1 MDFPLNSRLIRK
13 RRPGRQIKRDN
24 DDKGMPMSTK
34 KLLGMI
40 FAALITSSLFAA
52 DVALN
57 PNHPDRYVVVKGDTL
72 WDISSLFLRDP
83 WLWPEIWYVNPQ
95 IDNPHL
101 IYPGDILTL
110 VYIDGKPQLRLQRGR
125 DAKLSPQIRVEDLG
139 AAIPT
144 IPRDAI
150 QQFLTKP
157 LVVDEG
163 ELDKAPYIV
172 QNADEHVVAGGGD
185 RTYVRGID
193 NEEIGL
199 WDVFRPG
206 GPYIDPDTNETLG
219 YEARFVGEAAVERFG
234 DPATLLLTQTDIEAR
249 AGDRMVPMM
258 QEEPIAYYQPHP
270 PAEDMEGR
278 ILSVLGGVTQIGQ
291 FDVVVISKGAV
302 DGMEVGH
309 VMKIFRAGETI
320 RDTVSGRRFERVRLP
335 DEEAGMLMV
344 FRTFERVSFALVVK
358 AYRAIHVHDFV
369 RTP

>member
-1 MDFPLNSRLIRK
+1 
-13 RRPGRQIKRDN
+13 
-24 DDKGMPMSTK
+24 MSTK

-57 PNHPDRYVVVKGDTL
+57 PDHPDRYVVVKGDTL
-72 WDISSLFLRDP
+72 WDISSMFLRDP
-83 WLWPEIWYVNPQ
+83 WLWPEIWNVNPQ
-95 IDNPHL
+95 IANPHL

-125 DAKLSPQIRVEDLG
+125 DVKLSPQIRVEDLG

-144 IPRDAI
+144 IPLDAI

-163 ELDKAPYIV
+163 ELDTAPYIV

-185 RTYVRGID
+185 RSYVRGIED
-193 NEEIGL
+193 KEHGL

-206 GPYIDPDTNETLG
+206 GPYIDPDSNEILG
-219 YEARFVGEAAVERFG
+219 YQARFVGDAAIERFG
-234 DPATLLLTQTDIEAR
+234 DPATLLLTETDIEAR
-249 AGDRMVPMM
+249 AGDRLLPAMA
-258 QEEPIAYYQPHP
+258 EDPITHFQPHAP
-270 PAEDMEGR
+270 DEDIEGR

-291 FDVVVISKGAV
+291 FDVVVINKGSA
-302 DGMEVGH
+302 DGMEIGH
-309 VMKIFRAGETI
+309 VMRIWRAGETI
-320 RDTVSGRRFERVRLP
+320 RDTVGGSRFERVTLP

-344 FRTFERVSFALVVK
+344 FRAFERVSFALVMK
-358 AYRAIHVHDFV
+358 ATRAIHVHDFV